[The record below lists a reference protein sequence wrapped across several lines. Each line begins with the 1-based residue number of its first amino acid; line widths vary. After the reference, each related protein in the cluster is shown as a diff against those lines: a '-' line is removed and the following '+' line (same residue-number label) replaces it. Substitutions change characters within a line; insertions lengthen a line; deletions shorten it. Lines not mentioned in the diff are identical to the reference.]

1 MRGPT
6 IVSGYYRNP
15 EQTAKAID
23 EKGWLHSGDIGVRL
37 PHNGAFKIID
47 RKKNFFKLQ
56 QGEYVAAEKI
66 ELVYSKS
73 SFISQIFVYGDSF
86 QCYLVAVV
94 VPNEAFIRKKW
105 LNANGYDTELPFEET
120 CKIQKLNDDILKDM
134 NDKAKQDKLSGFEL
148 VKKIHLEHQF

>member
-1 MRGPT
+1 M
-6 IVSGYYRNP
+6 
-15 EQTAKAID
+15 
-23 EKGWLHSGDIGVRL
+23 
-37 PHNGAFKIID
+37 GAFKIID

-73 SFISQIFVYGDSF
+73 SFISQIFVYEDSF

-134 NDKAKQDKLSGFEL
+134 NDKAKQDKLPGFEL
-148 VKKIHLEHQF
+148 VKKIHLEHQLWTSADLLTPTQKLMRFNVNKVYEGILSELYKNN